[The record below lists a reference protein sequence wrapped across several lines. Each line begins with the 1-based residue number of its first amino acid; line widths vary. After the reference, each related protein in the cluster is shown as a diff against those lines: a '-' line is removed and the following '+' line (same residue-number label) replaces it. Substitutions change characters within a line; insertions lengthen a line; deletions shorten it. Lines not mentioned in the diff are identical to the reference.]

1 MPKELGKHEEPMSEP
16 AIITLRIPNPFSEG
30 PNRVYIIQSDPL
42 TMVDSGVATERGYQA
57 LRDGLAE
64 HNIEMRDI
72 GRVILTHKH
81 IDHIGNAWRI
91 QQASDAEILIHR
103 SEMDAVAT
111 VDRQG
116 NQFRAVVSE
125 RLKQWQVPTQTHS
138 AVDLL
143 AFPSWEIQAAEP
155 TAVDAGQQIKLAC
168 GDLEVHHF
176 PGHTGGSIGIQ
187 LGRRL
192 LIGDHVL
199 PDISPNIGG
208 GDMQYRGLLRQYLE
222 SLARTI
228 ELSSNIDEVLPG
240 HGDPFVDLKQ
250 RCQTLVEHH
259 HQRLESTVEI
269 LERAGPQTVYEVAQQ
284 LFGQM
289 REFHVVL
296 GCAEAQ
302 SHLEVLVDEGRVSY
316 THNRYGVI

>member
-1 MPKELGKHEEPMSEP
+1 MSEP

-30 PNRVYIIQSDPL
+30 RNRVYIIQSDPL
-42 TMVDSGVATERGYQA
+42 TMIDSGVATERGYQA
-57 LRDGLAE
+57 LLDGLAE
-64 HNIEMRDI
+64 HDIAMRDI

-91 QQASDAEILIHR
+91 QQASGAEILIHR
-103 SEMDAVAT
+103 SEVDAVSE
-111 VDRQG
+111 VDPQG
-116 NQFRAVVSE
+116 KQFRAVVSE
-125 RLKQWQVPTQTHS
+125 RLKHWQVPAQIHS
-138 AVDLL
+138 AVALL
-143 AFPSWEIQAAEP
+143 TFPNWDIQAAQP
-155 TAVDAGQQIKLAC
+155 TAIDAGQRIELSC
-168 GDLEVHHF
+168 GVLEVHHF

-187 LGRRL
+187 WGRRL

-208 GDMQYRGLLRQYLE
+208 GDMQYRGLLQQYIE
-222 SLARTI
+222 SLTRTI
-228 ELSSNIDEVLPG
+228 ELSNSIDEVLPG

-250 RCQTLVEHH
+250 RCQTLVDH
-259 HQRLESTVEI
+259 HQQRLDSTVAI
-269 LERAGPQTVYEVAQQ
+269 LERTGPQSVFEVAQH

-302 SHLEVLVDEGRVSY
+302 AHLELLVEQGRV
-316 THNRYGVI
+316 THAQNRYRAI

>member
-1 MPKELGKHEEPMSEP
+1 MSESP
-16 AIITLRIPNPFSEG
+16 IITLKIPNPFHEG
-30 PNRVYIIQSDPL
+30 RNRVYIIRSDPL

-57 LRDGLAE
+57 LLAGLAE
-64 HNIEMRDI
+64 HDIALRDI

-91 QQASDAEILIHR
+91 QQASGAEILIHR

-111 VDRQG
+111 VDSQG

-125 RLKQWQVPTQTHS
+125 RLKQWQVPSEVHS
-138 AVDLL
+138 SVDLL
-143 AFPSWEIQAAEP
+143 TFPNWEIQAAEP
-155 TAVDAGQQIKLAC
+155 TAVDAGQRIELSC
-168 GDLEVHHF
+168 GELEVHHF

-228 ELSSNIDEVLPG
+228 ELSSSIDEVLPG

-250 RCQTLVEHH
+250 RCQTLTDHH
-259 HQRLESTVEI
+259 HLRLETTVEI
-269 LERAGPQTVYEVAQQ
+269 LERTGPQSVYGVAQH
-284 LFGQM
+284 LFGRM

-302 SHLEVLVDEGRVSY
+302 AHLELLVEERRVAHAQNHY
-316 THNRYGVI
+316 RVN

>member
-1 MPKELGKHEEPMSEP
+1 MSEP
-16 AIITLRIPNPFSEG
+16 AIITLKLPNPFSEG
-30 PNRVYIIQSDPL
+30 RNRVYIIPSDPL
-42 TMVDSGVATERGYQA
+42 TMIDSGVATERGYQA
-57 LRDGLAE
+57 LQEGLAE
-64 HNIEMRDI
+64 HDIAMRDI

-91 QQASDAEILIHR
+91 QQASGAEILIHR
-103 SEMDAVAT
+103 SEMDAVSM
-111 VDRQG
+111 VDPHG

-125 RLKQWQVPTQTHS
+125 RLKRWQVPAQIHS
-138 AVDLL
+138 AVELL
-143 AFPSWEIQAAEP
+143 TFPNWEIQAAQP
-155 TAVDAGQQIKLAC
+155 TAVDAGQRIELSC
-168 GDLEVHHF
+168 GELEVHHF

-208 GDMQYRGLLRQYLE
+208 GDMQYRGLLRQYIE

-228 ELSSNIDEVLPG
+228 ELSSSIDEVLPG
-240 HGDPFVDLKQ
+240 HGDPFVDLKL
-250 RCQTLVEHH
+250 RCQTLVDHH
-259 HQRLESTVEI
+259 QQRLESTVAI
-269 LERAGPQTVYEVAQQ
+269 LKRSGPQSVYEVAQN

-302 SHLEVLVDEGRVSY
+302 AHLEYLVEDGRVAHAQNHY
-316 THNRYGVI
+316 HAT